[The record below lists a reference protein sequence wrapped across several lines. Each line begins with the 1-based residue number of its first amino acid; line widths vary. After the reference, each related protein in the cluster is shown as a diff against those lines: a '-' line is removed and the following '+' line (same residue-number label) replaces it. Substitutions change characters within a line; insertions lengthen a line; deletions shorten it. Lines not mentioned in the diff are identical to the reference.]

1 MTSKIS
7 SFIDSLDYSLQKKK
21 KNGLKFSE
29 IKEKREENIVL
40 YNQNLEFLKEYTAND
55 SKELPGLI
63 FCVEEVMNSYRHLHG
78 FVNIV
83 TGSGPTDTTELRRKW
98 LDNTPDKGSYYYDA
112 KNRLLNGSKLIKL
125 SKERESIILDIEK
138 FINKKLTNHQ
148 LTQLEK
154 IGNDLQTYKSAKVKS
169 KKLKELYSECIKSI
183 TKINNET
190 FLPIHMYLSLLYKV
204 DLCIECLGSQT
215 QEKMIFVEYIN
226 QLEKTIE
233 NEEREQR
240 YIKNVLTRTEEQL
253 HEIIKTL
260 KAQNHQYAKQTGKYF
275 TKWSQL
281 SDLEKKERVDSWI
294 RWYIYK
300 TFMLGKLISTQE
312 EMDSLI
318 NKLEITLSVKIPY
331 RYIKWNVKAGIIT
344 TINGITYSSSDGT
357 FSFSGNSN
365 TTTDNFTNDYYD
377 CESTDGVNEQSSG
390 FPGSVGKGNISE
402 GNVSFRGNISEGNV
416 SFRGTGSVGK
426 GTSVTESFLTK
437 KCNEKITNDIILE
450 GILKEYSFKE
460 CVDKIKTKLGISKI
474 LSNEREILSKKYN
487 HIKSII
493 SNSLLNEN

>member
-7 SFIDSLDYSLQKKK
+7 SFIDSLDYSIQKKK

-40 YNQNLEFLKEYTAND
+40 YNQNLEFLKDYTSND

-63 FCVEEVMNSYRHLHG
+63 FCVEEVMNSYRHLPN

-83 TGSGPTDTTELRRKW
+83 VANMDEIGSDANAVTELRKNW
-98 LDNTPDKGSYYYDA
+98 LNNTPDKGSYYYDA
-112 KNRLLNGSKLIKL
+112 KNRLLNGSKLVKL
-125 SKERESIILDIEK
+125 AKEKESIILDIEK
-138 FINKKLTNHQ
+138 FIHKKLTNLQ
-148 LTQLEK
+148 ISELEK
-154 IGNDLQTYKSAKVKS
+154 IGNNLQTYGSAKVKS

-183 TKINNET
+183 SKINNET

-215 QEKMIFVEYIN
+215 QEKIIFVEYIN

-260 KAQNHQYAKQTGKYF
+260 KAQNHEYAKQTGKYF

-281 SDLEKKERVDSWI
+281 TELEKKDRINSWI

-318 NKLEITLSVKIPY
+318 NKLEITLAVKIPY

-344 TINGITYSSSDGT
+344 TINGITYSSTDGT
-357 FSFSGNSN
+357 FSFVGNDTN
-365 TTTDNFTNDYYD
+365 TTDNFTNDG
-377 CESTDGVNEQSSG
+377 ESIINGHQSSMHG
-390 FPGSVGKGNISE
+390 GRGSIS
-402 GNVSFRGNISEGNV
+402 
-416 SFRGTGSVGK
+416 SVQGRSS
-426 GTSVTESFLTK
+426 TRAESFLSK
-437 KCNEKITNDIILE
+437 KCNEKIVNDILLD
-450 GILKEYSFKE
+450 GILKGHSFKE
-460 CVDKIKTKLGISKI
+460 CVDKIKDKLGISKI

-493 SNSLLNEN
+493 DNSLLNEN

>member
-7 SFIDSLDYSLQKKK
+7 SFIDSLEYSLQKKK

-55 SKELPGLI
+55 SIELPGLI
-63 FCVEEVMNSYRHLHG
+63 FCVEEVMNSYRHLPG
-78 FVNIV
+78 FVNV
-83 TGSGPTDTTELRRKW
+83 VSSGPDTLSSPRPTDTTELRRKW

-190 FLPIHMYLSLLYKV
+190 FLPIHMYLSLLYKI
-204 DLCIECLGSQT
+204 DLCIECNSST

-312 EMDSLI
+312 EMESLI

-365 TTTDNFTNDYYD
+365 TTTDNFTNDYD
-377 CESTDGVNEQSSG
+377 CESTDGVHEQSSG
-390 FPGSVGKGNISE
+390 FPDSVS
-402 GNVSFRGNISEGNV
+402 
-416 SFRGTGSVGK
+416 K

-437 KCNEKITNDIILE
+437 KCNEKIANDIILE

-460 CVDKIKTKLGISKI
+460 CVDKIKIKLGISKI